1 MSIAQLRLQLLAS
14 KQRGLLH
21 LQGQRT
27 WCYNWLNEALNELSD
42 IDVLWFGEMDAQTD
56 TSSLKQQLESRLK
69 QYKKY
74 LGQERDIVVF
84 DVYSGFNP
92 DAFGALT
99 GTIKLG
105 GLCVLLTPDDYIW
118 PTYPDPELSRLC
130 TEPFKISDIK
140 QCYSQRLIG
149 LLSSLPNL
157 IKISEHKQ
165 TYPKLLPRNTLELT
179 SEQSRLS
186 KQLQALITA
195 DGKETC
201 AAIVQADRGRGKSSL
216 LGLLSANLLLEANA
230 SYKILVT
237 APLLD
242 SVETLFL
249 HCKTSLEN
257 TDIEVN
263 TDLSEIRFSDRS
275 IRFVAPDK
283 LMLEQPDADLLL
295 VDEAAAIPIQ
305 MLKPIVKTYK
315 KAIFSTTVHGY
326 EGTGR
331 GFEYKLKPLL
341 KQQYNR
347 VSEFSL
353 SQPIRWYQDDILE
366 QAVNNLLA
374 LNSEIAKAP
383 VLAPYQIEYRVWQ
396 QSELLDNEAKLTEI
410 FALLINAHY
419 RTSPTDLRQILDG
432 PNISI
437 ATLEQHNQ
445 TLAAALIARE
455 GNLNEVLSELVWQ
468 GRRRPRGH
476 LFPQSLLAHS
486 GFKQAGQY
494 SYNRIIRIA
503 THPELQGRGLG
514 SKLLD
519 ELETW
524 STSCGCDF
532 LCTSFGFDQ
541 RLFKFWQHAGLS
553 PARLGLKQ
561 EASTGEF
568 SILMFKPLT
577 TEVTEFVEQVT
588 VRFEQTQVVEQMF
601 NIRELNIIAPQCE
614 LDLQLQAQDS
624 SDLIAFAEHFR
635 GLNTCLLAMVRFVY
649 TTNEL
654 LQIPDIVV
662 DKSNGKLTDEQLIK
676 KYKLSG
682 DKALTNH
689 LREAWKKLLKQ
700 HAAIEMN
707 T

>member
-42 IDVLWFGEMDAQTD
+42 IDVLWFGEIDGQTD
-56 TSSLKQQLESRLK
+56 TSSLKQKLESRLK

-74 LGQERDIVVF
+74 LGQERDIVVL

-92 DAFGALT
+92 DAFGALA

-105 GLCVLLTPDDYIW
+105 GLCVLLTPDDNIW
-118 PTYPDPELSRLC
+118 RSYPDPELSRLC
-130 TEPFKISDIK
+130 TEPFKISDIT
-140 QCYSQRLIG
+140 QSYSQRLIN
-149 LLSSLPNL
+149 LLSSQPNL
-157 IKISEHKQ
+157 IKISEQVQ
-165 TYPKLLPRNTLELT
+165 TYPNLLPRNTLELT

-186 KQLQALITA
+186 KQLQVLVTS
-195 DGKETC
+195 DGEGTC
-201 AAIVQADRGRGKSSL
+201 TAIVQADRGRGKSSL
-216 LGLLSANLLLEANA
+216 LGLLSANLLLEANS

-257 TDIEVN
+257 AGIEVS
-263 TDLSEIRFSDRS
+263 TGLSEIRFSDRA
-275 IRFVAPDK
+275 IQFVAPDK

-305 MLKPIVKTYK
+305 MLKPIINAYK
-315 KAIFSTTVHGY
+315 KAVFSTTVHGY

-383 VLAPYQIEYRVWQ
+383 VLVPSQIEYRVWQ
-396 QSELLDNEAKLTEI
+396 QAELLGNEAKLTEI

-437 ATLEQHNQ
+437 ATLEQNNQ

-455 GNLNEVLSELVWQ
+455 GKLDDALSELVWQ

-503 THPELQGRGLG
+503 THPEIQGKGLG
-514 SKLLD
+514 SKLLG
-519 ELETW
+519 ELEIW
-524 STSCGCDF
+524 SATSSCDF

-541 RLFKFWQHAGLS
+541 RLFKFWQNAGLK

-577 TEVTEFVEQVT
+577 TEVIEFSEQVLA
-588 VRFEQTQVVEQMF
+588 RFEQTQRVEQMF
-601 NIRELNIIAPQCE
+601 NLRELKTIAADCD
-614 LDLQLQAQDS
+614 LDSQLQEQDL
-624 SDLIAFAEHFR
+624 SDLTAFSEHFK
-635 GLNTCLLAMVRFVY
+635 GLNTCLLAMYRFVY
-649 TTNEL
+649 TTNEV
-654 LQIPDIVV
+654 LQLPEIVI
-662 DKSNGKLTDEQLIK
+662 DKSNGKMTDQALIK
-676 KYKLSG
+676 KYKLTG
-682 DKALTNH
+682 DKALTRQ
-689 LREAWKKLLKQ
+689 LREDWRKLLKQ
-700 HAAIEMN
+700 HAAIKVN